1 MYHDVNEWFTSF
13 LFETFSSKQSKCER
27 CLKYWINA
35 RFANVEFRSPFQ
47 FYLVLKSQAT
57 RAIKIATI
65 VFHTLKNLF
74 VAQFVIYSI
83 TSNFCNQVIL
93 KVIAI
98 VIDLVRAF
106 SYPALDAVR
115 AFSILAVLV
124 TFAGLVTQLLFTVG
138 KNTGVIAG
146 IAYVVAGKGMT
157 SIYISYLLIQ

>member
-1 MYHDVNEWFTSF
+1 MYQDVNEWFTSF

-106 SYPALDAVR
+106 TYPALDQ
-115 AFSILAVLV
+115 
-124 TFAGLVTQLLFTVG
+124 G
-138 KNTGVIAG
+138 
-146 IAYVVAGKGMT
+146 T
-157 SIYISYLLIQ
+157 SIRKKHQHFGSGFNRRVQCALQRDELNL